1 MSSVFQ
7 ALKRAKGLGSGHN
20 GTHHFMTQRTSAII
34 LIPLVLYFLY
44 AVIELTEAKQFSDVV
59 AWFGNPVNSALAVVF
74 FLTGFYHAALGIQV
88 IIEDYVHH
96 EPTKWLALI
105 ATKGVCMIFAV
116 IAVISILR
124 IALIYWSA
132 YWLTI

>member
-20 GTHHFMTQRTSAII
+20 GTHHFITQRTSAII
-34 LIPLVLYFLY
+34 LIPLVLYFLC
-44 AVIELTEAKQFSDVV
+44 ALISLTEATHFADVI
-59 AWFGNPVNSALAVVF
+59 AWFGKPVNSALAIVF

-88 IIEDYVHH
+88 IIEDYVHC
-96 EPTKWLALI
+96 EKSKWLALI
-105 ATKGVCMIFAV
+105 AVKGFCLIFAT

-124 IALIYWSA
+124 LALVY
-132 YWLTI
+132 